1 MERKE
6 REKETRRAPQAGVHM
21 TVHDLTAEELC
32 VLDALRDPVKG
43 ERIRKIYCGGSQSKQ
58 GE

>member
-21 TVHDLTAEELC
+21 TVHDLTAEELI
-32 VLDALRDPVKG
+32 LLKALRDPRNHDFHTEVKK
-43 ERIRKIYCGGSQSKQ
+43 IRALSSP
-58 GE
+58 